1 MEAGNWWAGPCA
13 RCVRQSIRVRWLI
26 GSMSGIA
33 AAALVV
39 CLISGCAAMDAVDY
53 YWQSAAGEWD
63 LLSRARPI
71 QDVIAE
77 TDDASLKTRL
87 KQIAEMRKFASR
99 ELGLPS
105 NGSYTRYTDLGR
117 PFVSWTVFA
126 TPRLSL
132 APLRWCF
139 PIAGCVGYRGY
150 FTEVQAK
157 DEAARLQA
165 GGDDVYI
172 GRVPAFSTL
181 GYFDDPILSSF
192 VRWPETDVARLI
204 FHELAHQL
212 LYVPGDTEFNE
223 SYAVTVESAGL
234 QRWLAHEHKPELWTQ
249 FERSERTR
257 AEFDALVRKTHTRLA
272 AIYVSSA
279 TEAEKQTLKL
289 GAFSDLRRAYD
300 LARSRD
306 PGFAGYEQWFSQ
318 HLNNAKLAAVAF
330 YTDRVPAFRAILHEE
345 DGDLLRFY
353 ARVRQL
359 GNMPKGQRKRIL
371 DHYQALDRTRSEP
384 LQQAIDRGPS
394 IAAAGVN
401 VDSHPTREP
410 SEVRR

>member
-1 MEAGNWWAGPCA
+1 METGNGWAGLCA
-13 RCVRQSIRVRWLI
+13 RCVRQSVRVRWLM

-33 AAALVV
+33 AAAPVASLM
-39 CLISGCAAMDAVDY
+39 SGCAALDAVGY

-150 FTEVQAK
+150 FTEVLAK
-157 DEAARLQA
+157 EEAARLQA

-172 GRVPAFSTL
+172 GLVPAFSTL

-212 LYVPGDTEFNE
+212 LYVPGDTE
-223 SYAVTVESAGL
+223 ST
-234 QRWLAHEHKPELWTQ
+234 
-249 FERSERTR
+249 
-257 AEFDALVRKTHTRLA
+257 
-272 AIYVSSA
+272 
-279 TEAEKQTLKL
+279 
-289 GAFSDLRRAYD
+289 
-300 LARSRD
+300 SR
-306 PGFAGYEQWFSQ
+306 
-318 HLNNAKLAAVAF
+318 
-330 YTDRVPAFRAILHEE
+330 
-345 DGDLLRFY
+345 
-353 ARVRQL
+353 
-359 GNMPKGQRKRIL
+359 MP
-371 DHYQALDRTRSEP
+371 
-384 LQQAIDRGPS
+384 
-394 IAAAGVN
+394 
-401 VDSHPTREP
+401 
-410 SEVRR
+410 

>member
-1 MEAGNWWAGPCA
+1 
-13 RCVRQSIRVRWLI
+13 LI
-26 GSMSGIA
+26 G
-33 AAALVV
+33 
-39 CLISGCAAMDAVDY
+39 GCAAVDAVGY
-53 YWQSAAGEWD
+53 YWQSATGEFD

-71 QDVIAE
+71 QDVIYE
-77 TDDASLKTRL
+77 TGDVALKARL

-126 TPRLSL
+126 TPPLSL
-132 APLRWCF
+132 APRRWCF
-139 PIAGCVGYRGY
+139 PIAGCVAYRGY
-150 FTEVQAK
+150 FAEARAQ

-212 LYVPGDTEFNE
+212 FYLPGDTEFNE
-223 SYAVTVESAGL
+223 SYAVTVESAGV
-234 QRWLAHEHKPELWTQ
+234 QRWLAHEHKSELWSQ

-257 AEFDALVRKTHTRLA
+257 AEFDALVRAARTQLA
-272 AIYVSSA
+272 AMYASTTSA
-279 TEAEKQTLKL
+279 DEKRKLKL
-289 GAFSDLRRAYD
+289 ALFSELQRTYD
-300 LARSRD
+300 LARLRD
-306 PGFAGYEQWFSQ
+306 PGLAGYAQWFSQ

-330 YTDRVPAFRAILHEE
+330 YTDRVPAFHAILQEE
-345 DGDLLRFY
+345 HGDLRRFY

-359 GNMPKGQRKRIL
+359 GNVPKSQRDRIL
-371 DHYQALDRTRSEP
+371 DHYQALDQPTTDLLREASGRAPSMASV
-384 LQQAIDRGPS
+384 QAEINVG
-394 IAAAGVN
+394 AARKPDEAR
-401 VDSHPTREP
+401 P
-410 SEVRR
+410 